1 MSFEMCHYSIM
12 PLGVGNKWLNRDVR
26 EIHPTK
32 ARLTEVAASL
42 IDEHGSQGF
51 TVEQLLDTSQISKGS
66 LYHHFEDFHDV
77 IMQAQV
83 MRFARYVDEDIEI
96 LTRVL
101 LSSESRDDMLTRLDA
116 VSRATHDPARTS
128 RRGDRVEI
136 LAGARHSQ
144 RMKEA
149 LGPTQAHLTSAIA
162 DLVREMQ
169 VRHFVTQDLDPNAL
183 AVFIQA
189 YSLGL
194 IVNDVSSEQ
203 IDLEKWHAMIS
214 RMTRGL
220 L

>member
-1 MSFEMCHYSIM
+1 ME
-12 PLGVGNKWLNRDVR
+12 
-26 EIHPTK
+26 
-32 ARLTEVAASL
+32 AAAVL

-51 TVEQLLDTSQISKGS
+51 TVEQLLEKSNISKGS

-83 MRFARYVDEDIEI
+83 LRFARYVEDDITA
-96 LTRVL
+96 LTNVL
-101 LSSESRDDMLTRLDA
+101 LASTSREDMFGRLDLI
-116 VSRATHDPARTS
+116 SRATHDPARS
-128 RRGDRVEI
+128 VRRADRIEI
-136 LAGARHSQ
+136 LAGARHSEK
-144 RMKEA
+144 MKNA
-149 LGPTQAHLTSAIA
+149 LAPTQARLTGAIA

-169 VRHFVTQDLDPNAL
+169 AKEFVSEDLDPAAV

-194 IVNDVSSEQ
+194 IVNDVSNEQ
-203 IDLEKWHAMIS
+203 VDLENWHALIS

>member
-1 MSFEMCHYSIM
+1 M
-12 PLGVGNKWLNRDVR
+12 RD
-26 EIHPTK
+26 IHPTK
-32 ARLTEVAASL
+32 VHLIEVAAVL

-51 TVEQLLDTSQISKGS
+51 TVEQLLEKSNISKGS

-83 MRFARYVDEDIEI
+83 QRFARYVEEDIEA

-101 LSSESRDDMLTRLDA
+101 LAASSREDMFDRLDLI
-116 VSRATHDPARTS
+116 SRATHDAARS
-128 RRGDRVEI
+128 VRRADRIEI
-136 LAGARHSQ
+136 LAGARHSEKM
-144 RMKEA
+144 RNA
-149 LGPTQAHLTSAIA
+149 LAPTQARLTVAIA
-162 DLVREMQ
+162 DLVREMKTKN
-169 VRHFVTQDLDPNAL
+169 FVSEDLDSTAV

-194 IVNDVSSEQ
+194 IVNDVSNEQ
-203 IDLEKWHAMIS
+203 VDLEKWHSLIS

>member
-1 MSFEMCHYSIM
+1 MEATA
-12 PLGVGNKWLNRDVR
+12 V
-26 EIHPTK
+26 
-32 ARLTEVAASL
+32 L
-42 IDEHGSQGF
+42 IEEHGSQGF
-51 TVEQLLDTSQISKGS
+51 TVEQLLEKSNISKGS

-83 MRFARYVDEDIEI
+83 VRFARYVEEDIEA

-101 LSSESRDDMLTRLDA
+101 LAASSREDMFDRLDQI
-116 VSRATHDPARTS
+116 SRATHDAARS
-128 RRGDRVEI
+128 VRRADRIEI
-136 LAGARHSQ
+136 LAGARHSEK
-144 RMKEA
+144 MKNA

-162 DLVREMQ
+162 DLVREMKAKD
-169 VRHFVTQDLDPNAL
+169 FVNQDLDSTAV

-194 IVNDVSSEQ
+194 IVNDVSNEQ
-203 IDLEKWHAMIS
+203 VDLENWHALIS

>member
-1 MSFEMCHYSIM
+1 M
-12 PLGVGNKWLNRDVR
+12 RDT
-26 EIHPTK
+26 HPTK
-32 ARLTEVAASL
+32 VHLTEAAATL

-51 TVEQLLDTSQISKGS
+51 TVEQLLETSNISKGS

-83 MRFARYVDEDIEI
+83 LRFARYVEEDIEA

-101 LSSESRDDMLTRLDA
+101 LAATSREDMFDRLDFI
-116 VSRATHDPARTS
+116 SRATHDPARS
-128 RRGDRVEI
+128 VRRADRIEI
-136 LAGARHSQ
+136 LAGARHSEK
-144 RMKEA
+144 MKNA
-149 LGPTQAHLTSAIA
+149 LAPTQARLTGAIA
-162 DLVREMQ
+162 DLVREMKAKE
-169 VRHFVTQDLDPNAL
+169 FVSEDLDPGSV

-194 IVNDVSSEQ
+194 IVNDVSSES
-203 IDLEKWHAMIS
+203 IDMDKWHVMIS